1 MHYNNRK
8 KKLEPYLLILP
19 GLIIFTVF
27 FIVPVATTFVY
38 SFTNYDGFQPKLNL
52 VGFKNYINIFVNDK
66 KFWGSILNNIKLVLC
81 YNTIG
86 LFVSVSLA
94 IILNNIRL
102 KSVYR
107 AFFFIP
113 VVISTVAIGYTWKF
127 MFDPSNGIFSAI
139 SRLLNL
145 PVVDFLGNYKLALY
159 AIIFVDIWKGQGN
172 NMIILLAGLQSI
184 SSDVYESAK
193 IDGAGT
199 WQQIRYITLPLLKP
213 TIYIVI
219 LLTTIG
225 CIKAF
230 DLTYVMTQG
239 GPFNTSELMTVRIF
253 NEAFGGS
260 AHYYGYAS
268 AESTILFILVLVVSL
283 IQLKVTGGKED

>member
-1 MHYNNRK
+1 MYRNERK
-8 KKLEPYLLILP
+8 RKLEPYFLILP
-19 GLIIFTVF
+19 GLIIFTIF
-27 FIVPVATTFVY
+27 FIIPVATTFIY
-38 SFTNYDGFQPKLNL
+38 SFTNYDGFQPKLNF
-52 VGFKNYINIFVNDK
+52 VGLRNYINIFANDK
-66 KFWGSILNNIKLVLC
+66 KFWASILNNVKLILC

-86 LFVSVSLA
+86 LFISVSLA
-94 IILNNIRL
+94 IALNNIRL
-102 KSVYR
+102 KSFYR
-107 AFFFIP
+107 TCFFLP
-113 VVISTVAIGYTWKF
+113 VVMSTVAIGYTWKF
-127 MFDPSNGIFSAI
+127 MFDPANGIFNSI
-139 SRLLNL
+139 SQLLNL
-145 PVVDFLGNYKLALY
+145 PVLDFLGNYKLALY
-159 AIIFVDIWKGQGN
+159 AVIFVDIWKGQGN

-184 SSDVYESAK
+184 SADIYESAR

-199 WQQIRYITLPLLKP
+199 WQQIRYITLPLVKP
-213 TIYIVI
+213 TISIAI

-268 AESTILFILVLVVSL
+268 AESTILFVLVLIVSL
-283 IQLKVTGGKED
+283 IQMKVTGQKEE